1 MLQWPV
7 VVKETHVGRGVF
19 AGRAIHP
26 EEEIGRIEGELFD
39 DPDHDSNYS
48 IGIDDT
54 YSIEPFAPFRFL
66 NHSCEPNCELVV
78 YDDAEHLSPDGI
90 PEVYV
95 IALKEIT
102 PGAELSIDY
111 GWPATSAIPCQ
122 CNTPRCRGWIVDA
135 DELAL
140 ISPTPST
147 PRTNSYT
154 LPADKPSIPE
164 PIPAANLLISETP
177 FVVMPPMSVSIGP
190 ETKPT
195 HQPFNNIPFHPPYD
209 DPSLNTEHLKW
220 VINAD

>member
-19 AGRAIHP
+19 AGRTIHP
-26 EEEIGRIEGELFD
+26 DEEIGRIEGELFD
-39 DPDHDSNYS
+39 DPDHDSTYS

-66 NHSCEPNCELVV
+66 NHSCEPNCELIV
-78 YDDAEHLSPDGI
+78 YDDAEHLSPDDI

-102 PGAELSIDY
+102 PGTELSIDY

-122 CNTPRCRGWIVDA
+122 CNAPRCRGWIVDP

-140 ISPTPST
+140 IPPTPPAPSHPFPTDKST
-147 PRTNSYT
+147 
-154 LPADKPSIPE
+154 IPE
-164 PIPAANLLISETP
+164 PIPTPGLLISESP

-190 ETKPT
+190 ETKSNS
-195 HQPFNNIPFHPPYD
+195 QNAFKNIPFHPPHA
-209 DPSLNTEHLKW
+209 DPSLNTDHLKW